1 MELEKELEIYIKGHQ
16 KNYEKSCSFYDDL
29 FILLEKYNIKDD
41 VKLYKD
47 AALTRQVW
55 SSIKSGKTNPSLDT
69 AIKIGLAMH
78 LNDYDFKYLLKKAG
92 YTLSSS
98 SEFALV
104 IRFCIENK
112 IYKISEVNRLLGVRN
127 LPYLK
132 ISN

>member
-1 MELEKELEIYIKGHQ
+1 
-16 KNYEKSCSFYDDL
+16 
-29 FILLEKYNIKDD
+29 
-41 VKLYKD
+41 
-47 AALTRQVW
+47 
-55 SSIKSGKTNPSLDT
+55 
-69 AIKIGLAMH
+69 MH
-78 LNDYDFKYLLKKAG
+78 LNDHDFKYLLKKAG

-112 IYKISEVNRLLGVRN
+112 IYKISEVNRLLEVRN